1 MSRSI
6 VYPDAFLEVRV
17 QILEPPHPLTAL
29 CAGYDGGKWRSANLA
44 DHLFEWLP
52 YAALSQEHQLSFA
65 SHNFLQ
71 MLRVAAAHIYNTKKT
86 ATRGELGE
94 LLLHLCCIL
103 HFGCA
108 PVVCKLILKSSSND
122 TVKGF
127 DGVHVLPR
135 SDRFELWLGESKF
148 YTDGREA
155 IRESIESVRQHII
168 PEFLSAEKAMLFGHV
183 GPDVPHRDAIVKL
196 LKAQA
201 SGDQLLSVSTF
212 PILIAYESHTVAH
225 FKELSDTY
233 AETLK
238 REAAEM
244 KAYFCERVSDLKLR
258 FQLILVPLENKA
270 EVVAHFDK
278 KLGAFL

>member
-1 MSRSI
+1 MSRA
-6 VYPDAFLEVRV
+6 VLYPDPFLEVRV
-17 QILEPPHPLTAL
+17 QIIDLPHPLTTL

-71 MLRVAAAHIYNTKKT
+71 MLRVASAHIYNTKKT

-127 DGVHVLPR
+127 DGVHVLPKA
-135 SDRFELWLGESKF
+135 DKFELWLGESKF
-148 YTDGREA
+148 YMDGQEA
-155 IRESIESVRQHII
+155 IRDSIESVRQHVL

-196 LKAQA
+196 LKAQT
-201 SGDQLLSVSTF
+201 SGDQLLKAATF
-212 PILIAYESHTVAH
+212 PILIAYESKTVAN
-225 FKELSDTY
+225 FKELSESYVDALTQ
-233 AETLK
+233 ESLG
-238 REAAEM
+238 M
-244 KAYFCERVSDLKLR
+244 KAYFRERASDLKLR
-258 FQLILVPLENKA
+258 FQLILVPLERKA
-270 EVVAHFDK
+270 DVVARFDE
-278 KLGAFL
+278 KLRPFL